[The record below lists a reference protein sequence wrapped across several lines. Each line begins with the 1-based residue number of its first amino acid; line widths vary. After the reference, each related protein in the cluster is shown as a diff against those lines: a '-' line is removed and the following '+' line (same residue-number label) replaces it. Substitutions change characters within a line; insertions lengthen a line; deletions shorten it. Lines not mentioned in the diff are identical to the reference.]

1 MRPTATDRAPRLP
14 HLAPAL
20 GLTLALVL
28 TATAAPPSGARL
40 LDADEV
46 LGRARAFLA
55 AGPDAPRPDLA
66 AATFDLVPVDGRPAY
81 DLLRRAPD
89 GRLRLYL
96 RLERARGRVLAFVQ
110 PERDAT
116 DATPRPRLARRD
128 LLARAERL
136 ARRLLGRPPG
146 ELLDET
152 RLEGGPGA
160 LRLHGFTFATT
171 PEAPDDP
178 GQLQVD
184 LNPETG
190 DVVAARRLAQASSES
205 EPPSDPALEPGTATQ
220 GRHAP
225 GRSPPN
231 VGSTR

>member
-1 MRPTATDRAPRLP
+1 MRQTTRSTS

-28 TATAAPPSGARL
+28 TATAAPPTRPSTRL

-46 LGRARAFLA
+46 LARARAFLA
-55 AGPDAPRPDLA
+55 AGPGAPRPDLG
-66 AATFDLVPVDGRPAY
+66 AATFDLLPVEARVGDSPAF
-81 DLLRRAPD
+81 DLLRRAPG
-89 GRLRLYL
+89 GRLSLYL
-96 RLERARGRVLAFVQ
+96 RLERTRGRVLAFVQ

-116 DATPRPRLARRD
+116 DATPRARLPRLE
-128 LLARAERL
+128 LLARAQRL
-136 ARRLLGRPPG
+136 AQRLLGRPPG
-146 ELLDET
+146 ELLDEA
-152 RLEGGPGA
+152 RLEGGPGT
-160 LRLHGFTFATT
+160 LRLHGFTFATA
-171 PEAPDDP
+171 PGSPDDP

-190 DVVAARRLAQASSES
+190 DVVAARRLAQASSEI
-205 EPPSDPALEPGTATQ
+205 EPALEAGTATQ

>member
-1 MRPTATDRAPRLP
+1 MRHTATRLP

-28 TATAAPPSGARL
+28 TATAAPAARPSARL

-46 LGRARAFLA
+46 LAGARAFLA
-55 AGPDAPRPDLA
+55 AGPGAPRPDLA
-66 AATFDLVPVDGRPAY
+66 AAPFDVLAVDGAF

-89 GRLRLYL
+89 GRLQLYL
-96 RLERARGRVLAFVQ
+96 RLERTRGHVVAFVQ

-116 DATPRPRLARRD
+116 DAALRTRLPRLE
-128 LLARAERL
+128 LLERAERL
-136 ARRLLGRPPG
+136 AQRLLGQPPG

-152 RLEGGPGA
+152 ILVGGPGT

-171 PEAPDDP
+171 PGAPDDP
-178 GQLQVD
+178 GRLQVD

-190 DVVAARRLAQASSES
+190 DVVAARRLAQASSEI
-205 EPPSDPALEPGTATQ
+205 EPGEDAGTATQ
-220 GRHAP
+220 GRHDP
-225 GRSPPN
+225 GRSAPN

>member
-1 MRPTATDRAPRLP
+1 MRHTATLP

-28 TATAAPPSGARL
+28 SVTAAPAARPTSRL

-46 LGRARAFLA
+46 LARARAFLA
-55 AGPDAPRPDLA
+55 GGAGAPRPDLA
-66 AATFDLVPVDGRPAY
+66 GATFDLLPVDARAGDGPAY

-89 GRLRLYL
+89 GRLRLLL
-96 RLERARGRVLAFVQ
+96 RLERARGRVVVFVQ

-116 DATPRPRLARRD
+116 DATPRPRLPRLE
-128 LLARAERL
+128 LLVLAERL

-152 RLEGGPGA
+152 RLEGGPGT

-171 PEAPDDP
+171 PEGPDDP
-178 GQLQVD
+178 GRLQVD

-190 DVVAARRLAQASSES
+190 DVVAARRLAQASSEI
-205 EPPSDPALEPGTATQ
+205 EPPDEPGTATQ
-220 GRHAP
+220 GRHDP

>member
-1 MRPTATDRAPRLP
+1 MRHTATFP
-14 HLAPAL
+14 HLASAL

-28 TATAAPPSGARL
+28 TATAAPAARSSSRL

-46 LGRARAFLA
+46 LARARAFLA
-55 AGPDAPRPDLA
+55 AGAGAPRPDLA
-66 AATFDLVPVDGRPAY
+66 SATFDLVPVDGHAAY

-96 RLERARGRVLAFVQ
+96 RLERTRGRVLAFVQ

-116 DATPRPRLARRD
+116 DATPRRRLERLE

-136 ARRLLGRPPG
+136 ARRLLGGPPG

-152 RLEGGPGA
+152 RLEGGPGT
-160 LRLHGFTFATT
+160 LRLHGFTFAT
-171 PEAPDDP
+171 PPGGPDDP

-190 DVVAARRLAQASSES
+190 DVVAARRLAQASSET
-205 EPPSDPALEPGTATQ
+205 EPDAGTETH
-220 GRHAP
+220 GRHEP